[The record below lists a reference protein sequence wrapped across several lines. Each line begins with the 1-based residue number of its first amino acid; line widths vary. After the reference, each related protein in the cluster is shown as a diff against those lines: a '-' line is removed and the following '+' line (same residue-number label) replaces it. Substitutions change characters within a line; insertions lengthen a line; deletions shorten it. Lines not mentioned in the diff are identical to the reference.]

1 MISTEAYS
9 VELFV
14 KSNNDKVSY
23 DNLSLFEN
31 DKDNDLLIYNLIN
44 EYLDELKEASV
55 EIELTDDEYYKYLYK
70 PKLLAYDIYGST
82 ELFFL
87 ILLLNNICN
96 VKEFNFRKVKMLSID
111 KLNNLLSIIYNKEET
126 TVIRNRN
133 ELSEAKKEENV
144 G

>member
-1 MISTEAYS
+1 MISTEAYT